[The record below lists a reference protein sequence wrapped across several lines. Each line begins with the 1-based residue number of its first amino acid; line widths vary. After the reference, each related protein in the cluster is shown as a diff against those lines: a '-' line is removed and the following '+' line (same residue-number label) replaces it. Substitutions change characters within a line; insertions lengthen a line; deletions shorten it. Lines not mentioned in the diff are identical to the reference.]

1 MDWVREWVSSGRS
14 RLKTSNF
21 NLDLSYITPRLIA
34 MSYPAAG
41 VEGQFRNHID
51 TVTAFLNERYYT
63 EQHAQYMVYNLSGR
77 AYNYQKFHNQVF
89 DFPFPDHFPPT
100 LTQLFKLCVTLHSWL
115 NADPSHVAVVHC
127 LAGKGRTGTVL
138 AAYMLFAGLHQ
149 TAAEALQAFATARNT
164 GVTMPSQRRYVQY
177 FADALKEWRARGGN
191 LPEAAPMQLRQI
203 ILHPPPGFGTL
214 GGGAVLGSSF
224 AAVAS
229 SGVALQGCR
238 PVLQVLRAP
247 CESEGAA
254 VRAEGSILFSSAW
267 ADADIATYARGPE
280 DGASPIVF
288 QVNRPVAGDLLLRCY
303 HLHDSSVTAH
313 RELMFRVSFN
323 SHFEV
328 ADSSAPAVVR
338 FGLAQLDGADPR
350 RMPADFSVDLCLA
363 PATPATG
370 TAGTGTMAAP
380 SSSDAESGRV
390 PGGSFWSAGMLS
402 SLAPLGKEAFLW
414 KRGEMNT
421 SFRKRWCCLR
431 YAREGLGKGA
441 GRGGPTYVLSYFLT
455 PDEVAPRGSIPL
467 ASVNRIE
474 AVSGTCDGHPHCF
487 VLRTGLRDF
496 VFCPGD
502 AVHPDESAREWVQ
515 LLVHAKALQL
525 MADADESA
533 SARPHGADRTNWRTH
548 EAPPTSHTPTA
559 SSSSMPTYTG
569 L

>member
-1 MDWVREWVSSGRS
+1 
-14 RLKTSNF
+14 
-21 NLDLSYITPRLIA
+21 
-34 MSYPAAG
+34 
-41 VEGQFRNHID
+41 
-51 TVTAFLNERYYT
+51 
-63 EQHAQYMVYNLSGR
+63 
-77 AYNYQKFHNQVF
+77 
-89 DFPFPDHFPPT
+89 
-100 LTQLFKLCVTLHSWL
+100 
-115 NADPSHVAVVHC
+115 
-127 LAGKGRTGTVL
+127 
-138 AAYMLFAGLHQ
+138 
-149 TAAEALQAFATARNT
+149 
-164 GVTMPSQRRYVQY
+164 
-177 FADALKEWRARGGN
+177 
-191 LPEAAPMQLRQI
+191 MQLRKI

-214 GGGAVLGSSF
+214 GGGALLGSSF

-288 QVNRPVAGDLLLRCY
+288 HVNRPVAGDLLLRCY

-328 ADSSAPAVVR
+328 ADSSVPSVVR

-350 RMPADFSVDLCLA
+350 RMPADFSVDLYLA
-363 PATPATG
+363 PATAG
-370 TAGTGTMAAP
+370 SAGTAAP
-380 SSSDAESGRV
+380 SGSDAESARV
-390 PGGSFWSAGMLS
+390 PSPAGCSSVGMLS

-421 SFRKRWCCLR
+421 TFRKRWCCLR

-441 GRGGPTYVLSYFLT
+441 GRGGYFLSYFLT
-455 PDEVAPRGSIPL
+455 PDEITPRGSIPL
-467 ASVNRIE
+467 TSVNRIE

-496 VFCPGD
+496 VFCPGE

-548 EAPPTSHTPTA
+548 EAPPTTRTHA
-559 SSSSMPTYTG
+559 ANSSSMPTYTG

>member
-1 MDWVREWVSSGRS
+1 MDFVREWVSHGRS

-63 EQHAQYMVYNLSGR
+63 DQHAQYMVYNLSGR
-77 AYNYQKFHNQVF
+77 TYDYQKFHNQVF

-100 LTQLFKLCVTLHSWL
+100 LVQLFKCCVTLHSWL
-115 NADPSHVAVVHC
+115 AADPSHVAVVHC
-127 LAGKGRTGTVL
+127 MAGKGRTGTVI

-191 LPEAAPMQLRQI
+191 LPEAAPMQLQKI

-247 CESEGAA
+247 CEQAA
-254 VRAEGSILFSSAW
+254 VRAEGSILFNSAW
-267 ADADIATYARGPE
+267 ADADIATYAKGPD

-303 HLHDSSVTAH
+303 HLHDSNVTAH

-323 SHFEV
+323 SHYEV
-328 ADSSAPAVVR
+328 SDPGAPVVVR
-338 FGLAQLDGADPR
+338 FGLSQLDGADPR
-350 RMPADFSVDLCLA
+350 RMPPDFSVDLCLA
-363 PATPATG
+363 PATATA
-370 TAGTGTMAAP
+370 TAAP
-380 SSSDAESGRV
+380 SSSDAESKLASR
-390 PGGSFWSAGMLS
+390 WNMGMLS
-402 SLAPLGKEAFLW
+402 SLAPLSKEGFLW
-414 KRGEMNT
+414 KRGEMNVA
-421 SFRKRWCCLR
+421 FRKRWCCLR
-431 YAREGLGKGA
+431 YAREGLGDRG
-441 GRGGPTYVLSYFLT
+441 GRGPTYVLSYFLT
-455 PDEVAPRGSIPL
+455 PDEITPRGSIPL
-467 ASVNRIE
+467 TSVNRIE
-474 AVSGTCDGHPHCF
+474 AVSDTCDGHPHCF
-487 VLRTGLRDF
+487 VLRTELRDF
-496 VFCPGD
+496 VFCPAD

-533 SARPHGADRTNWRTH
+533 SARPHGADRTHWRTH
-548 EAPPTSHTPTA
+548 EAPPPPA
-559 SSSSMPTYTG
+559 PANSSSLPTYTG